1 MKSILYIT
9 IIFSIFFFTE
19 KSLSAT
25 SNKILVKV
33 GNKIITNY
41 ELKNKILTT
50 LVLSKQNIN
59 QININKIKKQ
69 SIDSLIQKKI
79 KQIELDK
86 YKYEVD
92 QSRVDNYLKS
102 ISSNNILEF
111 KNIFQN
117 NNISFDLFLEEIQ
130 IQFKWQQ
137 LILNIYSPKIE
148 INQANIDK
156 EINLILEKQKSFLQ
170 YRLSEIEIPINNDES
185 DKTKLSDITNLINE
199 NGFEDTALK
208 FSSSSTAE
216 RKGDLGWINSKS
228 ISKNILKIIKSLEK
242 GEISQPIIRQGSAT
256 ILKLI
261 DIKKSDINNL
271 DLKKLR
277 IDLINSKKDE
287 LFNLYSQSL
296 LSKLKNTTLIEYLDG

>member
-9 IIFSIFFFTE
+9 IIFSIFFFIE

-59 QININKIKKQ
+59 QTNINKIKKQ

-102 ISSNNILEF
+102 ISSNNTTLCG
-111 KNIFQN
+111 
-117 NNISFDLFLEEIQ
+117 DL
-130 IQFKWQQ
+130 
-137 LILNIYSPKIE
+137 
-148 INQANIDK
+148 
-156 EINLILEKQKSFLQ
+156 
-170 YRLSEIEIPINNDES
+170 
-185 DKTKLSDITNLINE
+185 
-199 NGFEDTALK
+199 
-208 FSSSSTAE
+208 STASVS
-216 RKGDLGWINSKS
+216 WPPWSY
-228 ISKNILKIIKSLEK
+228 
-242 GEISQPIIRQGSAT
+242 PT
-256 ILKLI
+256 
-261 DIKKSDINNL
+261 
-271 DLKKLR
+271 
-277 IDLINSKKDE
+277 
-287 LFNLYSQSL
+287 
-296 LSKLKNTTLIEYLDG
+296 

>member
-9 IIFSIFFFTE
+9 IIFSIFFFIE

-59 QININKIKKQ
+59 QTNINKIKKQ

-111 KNIFQN
+111 KNNFQN
-117 NNISFDLFLEEIQ
+117 NNISFDLFL
-130 IQFKWQQ
+130 
-137 LILNIYSPKIE
+137 
-148 INQANIDK
+148 
-156 EINLILEKQKSFLQ
+156 
-170 YRLSEIEIPINNDES
+170 
-185 DKTKLSDITNLINE
+185 
-199 NGFEDTALK
+199 
-208 FSSSSTAE
+208 
-216 RKGDLGWINSKS
+216 
-228 ISKNILKIIKSLEK
+228 
-242 GEISQPIIRQGSAT
+242 
-256 ILKLI
+256 
-261 DIKKSDINNL
+261 
-271 DLKKLR
+271 
-277 IDLINSKKDE
+277 
-287 LFNLYSQSL
+287 
-296 LSKLKNTTLIEYLDG
+296 

>member
-9 IIFSIFFFTE
+9 IIFSIFFFIE

-59 QININKIKKQ
+59 QTNINKIKKQ

-111 KNIFQN
+111 KNNFQN

-185 DKTKLSDITNLINE
+185 DKTKLSDIMNLINE

-228 ISKNILKIIKSLEK
+228 ISKNILKIIK
-242 GEISQPIIRQGSAT
+242 
-256 ILKLI
+256 ILKRV
-261 DIKKSDINNL
+261 
-271 DLKKLR
+271 KLV
-277 IDLINSKKDE
+277 
-287 LFNLYSQSL
+287 SQ
-296 LSKLKNTTLIEYLDG
+296 

>member
-9 IIFSIFFFTE
+9 IIFSIFFFIE

-59 QININKIKKQ
+59 QTNINKIKKQ

-148 INQANIDK
+148 IDQAKD
-156 EINLILEKQKSFLQ
+156 F
-170 YRLSEIEIPINNDES
+170 
-185 DKTKLSDITNLINE
+185 
-199 NGFEDTALK
+199 
-208 FSSSSTAE
+208 
-216 RKGDLGWINSKS
+216 
-228 ISKNILKIIKSLEK
+228 
-242 GEISQPIIRQGSAT
+242 AT
-256 ILKLI
+256 
-261 DIKKSDINNL
+261 
-271 DLKKLR
+271 
-277 IDLINSKKDE
+277 E
-287 LFNLYSQSL
+287 
-296 LSKLKNTTLIEYLDG
+296 